1 MIKIVIFVNNY
12 SVFEEPHFVR
22 NLRENFEASFDD
34 LFNSHQMSEGKTE
47 KSESI
52 E

>member
-1 MIKIVIFVNNY
+1 MIFLNNY
-12 SVFEEPHFVR
+12 SVFDEPHFLR
-22 NLRENFEASFDD
+22 NLPENFESSFDD

>member
-1 MIKIVIFVNNY
+1 MIFLNNY
-12 SVFEEPHFVR
+12 SVFDEPHFLR
-22 NLRENFEASFDD
+22 NLRENFESSFDD